1 MKYYLLFGP
10 PGAGKGTQAKLM
22 VEKFNLHHV
31 STGDLLRKEIA
42 KETELGKLAKSIID
56 AGNLVDDSIVVK
68 MIENEIANNPH
79 VSGFLFDGF
88 PRTTGQA
95 IILDEML
102 RKKGN
107 KIDKVISFEI
117 DDNLVFER
125 IQHRAN
131 IEGRKDDA
139 EPKTIQ
145 NRINTYHAKT
155 EPLIDFY
162 KKQEK
167 YCSIPGDG
175 TIEAIFEEVN
185 KLLHSQQSV

>member
-22 VEKFNLHHV
+22 VDKFNLHHV
-31 STGDLLRKEIA
+31 STGDLLRKEIS
-42 KETELGKLAKSIID
+42 KGSELGKLAKSIID
-56 AGNLVDDSIVVK
+56 AGNLVDDSIVVR
-68 MIENEIANNPH
+68 MIENEITNNPK

-102 RKKGN
+102 GKNGN
-107 KIDKVISFEI
+107 KIDKVISFVI
-117 DDNLVFER
+117 DDKLVFER

-145 NRINTYHAKT
+145 NRIDTYHAKT

-162 KKQEK
+162 KKQNK
-167 YCSIPGDG
+167 YFAIPGKG
-175 TIEAIFEEVN
+175 TIEEIFAEVS
-185 KLLHSQQSV
+185 KLVK

>member
-56 AGNLVDDSIVVK
+56 GGNLVDDSIVVK
-68 MIENEIANNPH
+68 MIEGEISNNPQ
-79 VSGFLFDGF
+79 VNGFLFDGF

-95 IILDEML
+95 LILDEML
-102 RKKGN
+102 QKKGN

-117 DDNLVFER
+117 DDKLVFER

-139 EPKTIQ
+139 DPKTIQ
-145 NRINTYHAKT
+145 NRIDTYHAKT
-155 EPLIDFY
+155 EPLIHFY
-162 KKQEK
+162 KKQNK
-167 YCSIPGDG
+167 YCPIPGEG
-175 TIEAIFEEVN
+175 NIETIFEEVT
-185 KLLHSQQSV
+185 KLLK